1 LAVDRAG
8 VGQWHGA
15 RQLGGR
21 RLGRP
26 AAWATAREI
35 LRYSGKSMAAGS
47 VIGREIAYN
56 QGQFIY
62 ERVGAVGI
70 APQATDRAAPVASRS
85 RCCAASR
92 LPAAPR
98 EGVSRGCGRIA
109 DEGPGEQ
116 GKPHAIVHSLR
127 RSKVTEA
134 VKRVYAFG
142 KDANGNNVTEG
153 NTDMKWVLGGK
164 GANLAE
170 MANIGLPVPP
180 GFTIT
185 CQTCMEYANADNTWP
200 AGALDT
206 IAEYRADLEERMGK
220 RLGDA
225 EDPLL
230 VSVRSG
236 APFSMPGMMDTVLN
250 LGLNDES
257 INGLIKQTENP
268 RFAWDSYRRFI
279 QMFSNVVMGLDGD
292 LFENAI
298 VAMKNDR
305 NVASDTDLTAED
317 LQELVS
323 EFKAIFSEN
332 VDGAAYPTLVVD
344 GAVQFPQDPMV
355 QLQLA
360 IEAVFGSW
368 NNPRA
373 VLYRQKEKIADDLG
387 TAVNVQSMVFG
398 NKGETSATGVAFTRN
413 PANGTKEFYGD
424 YLVNAQGEDVVA
436 GIRNTSPI
444 AELKE
449 VEGLE
454 EAGAQLE
461 EIFEVLENHFRDMC
475 DIEFTIEQGKLWMLQ
490 TRAGKRTA
498 AAALAIAIA
507 MEKEGLITKEEAV
520 MRVAPDQLDQLLHPQ
535 FDKDASYDV
544 VARGLNASPGA
555 AVGEAVFSAADAVAA
570 AEAGRK
576 CVLVR
581 WETNPDDLAGMIAA
595 EGILTSHGGKTSHA
609 AVIARGMGAPCVCG
623 VEALKI
629 DAAKKEA
636 AVAGTDIVIREGDM
650 ISIDGTTGIV
660 VLGAVDLVMPELTG
674 DLDTILEWAD
684 EFRTLGV
691 RANADNP
698 EDAEL
703 SRDFGAEGIGLC
715 RTEHMFLGDRKQ
727 IIQTFILNDDE
738 LIREKAVADLYE
750 AQVGDFY
757 GMFKAMDG
765 LPVIVRLLDPPLHE
779 FLESPRELDVEIAKL
794 EATGAP
800 SDAIAEK
807 RALLEKIDG
816 FAEQNPMLGMRGCRL
831 GIVYPILPEMQ
842 VRAIA
847 TACARLQKE
856 GFAPKPEIMIP
867 LVSVLPEL
875 AKLRSV
881 AEAVIAEVAAAE
893 GVELSIPV
901 GTMIELPRAAVTA
914 NEIATEADFFSF
926 GTNDLTQTTFGFSR
940 DDVEGEFVPQYLNEH
955 LLPYN
960 PFATIDPG
968 VAKLVEM
975 GVELGHEGN
984 PDIVCG
990 VCGEHGGDPESIHT
1004 FNRIGLNYVSCSPY
1018 RVPVARLAAAQ
1029 AAIKQR

>member
-1 LAVDRAG
+1 
-8 VGQWHGA
+8 
-15 RQLGGR
+15 
-21 RLGRP
+21 
-26 AAWATAREI
+26 
-35 LRYSGKSMAAGS
+35 M
-47 VIGREIAYN
+47 
-56 QGQFIY
+56 
-62 ERVGAVGI
+62 
-70 APQATDRAAPVASRS
+70 
-85 RCCAASR
+85 
-92 LPAAPR
+92 
-98 EGVSRGCGRIA
+98 
-109 DEGPGEQ
+109 
-116 GKPHAIVHSLR
+116 
-127 RSKVTEA
+127 TEE

-142 KDANGNNVTEG
+142 KDAQGNNVTEG
-153 NTDMKWVLGGK
+153 NTDMKMILGGK

-200 AGALDT
+200 EGALDT

-220 RLGDA
+220 KIGDA
-225 EDPLL
+225 ADPLL

-236 APFSMPGMMDTVLN
+236 APMSMPGMMDTVLN
-250 LGLNDES
+250 LGLNDQS
-257 INGLIKQTENP
+257 INGLIAQTENP

-305 NVASDTDLTAED
+305 GAASDTDLTAED
-317 LQELVS
+317 LQELVD
-323 EFKAIFSEN
+323 EFKAIFAEN
-332 VDGAAYPTLVVD
+332 VDGEAYPTLVVD

-373 VLYRQKEKIADDLG
+373 VLYRATNKIADDLG

-398 NKGETSATGVAFTRN
+398 NKGNTSATGVAFTRN
-413 PANGTKEFYGD
+413 PANGAKEFYGD

-444 AELKE
+444 AELKD

-461 EIFEVLENHFRDMC
+461 EIFGVLENHFRDMC

-490 TRAGKRTA
+490 TRVGKRTA
-498 AAALAIAIA
+498 AAALHIAIE

-520 MRVAPDQLDQLLHPQ
+520 MRVEPDQLDQLLHPQ
-535 FDKDASYDV
+535 FDKDATYDV
-544 VARGLNASPGA
+544 IARGLNASPGA
-555 AVGEAVFSAADAVAA
+555 AVGEAVFSAAEAVAL

-629 DAAKKEA
+629 DAEKKQA
-636 AVAGTDIVIREGDM
+636 TVNGTDIVIREGDLV
-650 ISIDGTTGIV
+650 SIDGTTGVV

-703 SRDFGAEGIGLC
+703 SRNFGAAGIGLC

-727 IIQTFILNDDE
+727 IIQSFILHDDE
-738 LIREKAVADLYE
+738 LIREKAVADLFA
-750 AQVGDFY
+750 AQTGDFY

-765 LPVIVRLLDPPLHE
+765 YPVIVRLLDPPLHE
-779 FLESPRELDVEIAKL
+779 FLESPRALDVEIARM
-794 EATGAP
+794 EAAGA
-800 SDAIAEK
+800 SAEAIAEK
-807 RALLEKIDG
+807 RDLMEKIDS

-831 GIVYPILPEMQ
+831 GIVYPILPTMQ

-847 TACARLQKE
+847 TATARLKKE
-856 GFAPKPEIMIP
+856 GLDPKPEIMIP
-867 LVSVLPEL
+867 LVSVAPEL
-875 AKLRSV
+875 AKLRAQ
-881 AEAVIAEVAAAE
+881 AEAAIAEVAAEE
-893 GVELSIPV
+893 GVELEIPV

-914 NEIATEADFFSF
+914 DEIAQHADFFSF

-940 DDVEGEFVPQYLNEH
+940 DDVEAEFVPQYLTER
-955 LLPYN
+955 LLPFN

-968 VAKLVEM
+968 VAKLVKM

-984 PDIVCG
+984 ADIVCG
-990 VCGEHGGDPESIHT
+990 VCGEHGGDPDSIQT
-1004 FNRIGLNYVSCSPY
+1004 FNAIGLDYVSCSPY
-1018 RVPVARLAAAQ
+1018 RVPVARLAAGQ
-1029 AAIKQR
+1029 AALRQR

>member
-1 LAVDRAG
+1 
-8 VGQWHGA
+8 
-15 RQLGGR
+15 
-21 RLGRP
+21 
-26 AAWATAREI
+26 
-35 LRYSGKSMAAGS
+35 M
-47 VIGREIAYN
+47 
-56 QGQFIY
+56 
-62 ERVGAVGI
+62 
-70 APQATDRAAPVASRS
+70 
-85 RCCAASR
+85 
-92 LPAAPR
+92 
-98 EGVSRGCGRIA
+98 
-109 DEGPGEQ
+109 
-116 GKPHAIVHSLR
+116 
-127 RSKVTEA
+127 TEA

-153 NTDMKWVLGGK
+153 NTEMKWVLGGK

-185 CQTCMEYANADNTWP
+185 CQTCMEYANAGNVWP
-200 AGALDT
+200 EGALDT

-257 INGLIKQTENP
+257 INGLIKQTDNP

-305 NVASDTDLTAED
+305 GVASDTDLTAED
-317 LQELVS
+317 LQELVD
-323 EFKAIFSEN
+323 EFKAIFAEN
-332 VDGAAYPTLVVD
+332 VDGEAYPSLVVD
-344 GAVQFPQDPMV
+344 GAVAFPQDPMV

-398 NKGETSATGVAFTRN
+398 NKGDTSATGVAFTRN
-413 PANGTKEFYGD
+413 PANGEREFYGD

-444 AELKE
+444 ADLKT

-461 EIFEVLENHFRDMC
+461 EIFDVLENHFRDMC

-498 AAALAIAIA
+498 AAALRIAIE
-507 MEKEGLITKEEAV
+507 MEKEGLITKEEAI

-535 FDKDASYDV
+535 FDKNATYDV

-636 AVAGTDIVIREGDM
+636 AIAGTDLVIREGDM

-660 VLGAVDLVMPELTG
+660 VLGAVELVMPELTG

-684 EFRTLGV
+684 EVRTLGV

-698 EDAEL
+698 EDAQL

-738 LIREKAVADLYE
+738 LIREKAVADLFE

-779 FLESPRELDVEIAKL
+779 FLESPRELAVEIAKM
-794 EATGAP
+794 EATGAAA
-800 SDAIAEK
+800 DAIAEK
-807 RALLEKIDG
+807 RDLLEKIDG

-847 TACARLQKE
+847 TACAKLQKE
-856 GFAPKPEIMIP
+856 GFSPKPEIMIP

-875 AKLRSV
+875 AKLRGV
-881 AEAVIAEVAAAE
+881 AEAVIADVSADE
-893 GVELSIPV
+893 GVELDIPV

-940 DDVEGEFVPQYLNEH
+940 DDVEGEFVPQYLAEH

-975 GVELGHEGN
+975 GVALGHEGT
-984 PDIVCG
+984 PDLVCG

-1004 FNRIGLNYVSCSPY
+1004 FNRIGLDYVSCSPY

>member
-1 LAVDRAG
+1 
-8 VGQWHGA
+8 
-15 RQLGGR
+15 
-21 RLGRP
+21 
-26 AAWATAREI
+26 
-35 LRYSGKSMAAGS
+35 MAE
-47 VIGREIAYN
+47 V
-56 QGQFIY
+56 
-62 ERVGAVGI
+62 
-70 APQATDRAAPVASRS
+70 
-85 RCCAASR
+85 
-92 LPAAPR
+92 
-98 EGVSRGCGRIA
+98 
-109 DEGPGEQ
+109 
-116 GKPHAIVHSLR
+116 
-127 RSKVTEA
+127 

-142 KDANGNNVTEG
+142 KDAAGNNVSEG
-153 NTDMKWVLGGK
+153 DASMKAILGGK

-185 CQTCMEYANADNTWP
+185 CQTCMEYANAGNQWP
-200 AGALDT
+200 EGALET
-206 IAEYRADLEERMGK
+206 IEEYRVDLENRLGK
-220 RLGDA
+220 KIGDA

-236 APFSMPGMMDTVLN
+236 APLSMPGMMDTVLN

-257 INGLIKQTENP
+257 INGLIKQTGNE

-298 VAMKNDR
+298 TAMKAVR
-305 NVASDTDLTAED
+305 GVKSDVDLTAED
-317 LQELVS
+317 LQQLVAK
-323 EFKAIFSEN
+323 FKEIFSDA
-332 VDGAAYPTLVVD
+332 VDPAAYPDLAQD
-344 GAVQFPQDPMV
+344 GVAVFPQDPSI
-355 QLQLA
+355 QLKLA

-373 VLYRQKEKIADDLG
+373 TLYRKKNKISDDLG

-413 PANGTKEFYGD
+413 PANGRKEFYGD
-424 YLVNAQGEDVVA
+424 YLINAQGEDVVA

-444 AELKE
+444 AELKQNP
-449 VEGLE
+449 GLE
-454 EAGAQLE
+454 EAGEQLE
-461 EIFEVLENHFRDMC
+461 GIFTLLEDHFRDMC
-475 DIEFTIEQGKLWMLQ
+475 DIEFTIEQGKLYMLQ
-490 TRAGKRTA
+490 TRVGKRTA
-498 AAALAIAIA
+498 AAAIRIAIE
-507 MEKEGLITKEEAV
+507 MVEEGLITKQEAV
-520 MRVAPDQLDQLLHPQ
+520 QRVSPEQLDQLLHPQ
-535 FDKDASYDV
+535 FNKDAAYDV
-544 VARGLNASPGA
+544 LARGLNASPGA
-555 AVGEAVFSAADAVAA
+555 AVGEAVFSSDAAVAA
-570 AEAGRK
+570 AAEGRK

-623 VEALKI
+623 VEAMRI
-629 DAAKKEA
+629 DAEKKEA
-636 AVAGTDIVIREGDM
+636 VVAGTDIVIREGDM

-698 EDAEL
+698 DDAQL

-727 IIQTFILNDDE
+727 IIQKFILNDDE
-738 LIREKAVADLYE
+738 EIREEAAAQLSE

-779 FLESPRELDVEIAKL
+779 FLESPRALDVEIARM
-794 EATGAP
+794 EATGA
-800 SDAIAEK
+800 DAAEIAQK
-807 RALLEKIDG
+807 RALLAKIDS
-816 FAEQNPMLGMRGCRL
+816 FAEANPMLGMRGCRL
-831 GIVYPILPEMQ
+831 SIMFPILPVLQ

-847 TACARLQKE
+847 TAAAQLKKE
-856 GFAPKPEIMIP
+856 GLDPKPEVMIP
-867 LVSVLPEL
+867 LVSTVKEL
-875 AKLRSV
+875 DKLRAV
-881 AEAVIAEVAAAE
+881 AEQVIAEVAE
-893 GVELSIPV
+893 EQGVELDIEI

-914 NEIATEADFFSF
+914 DEIATKADFFSF

-940 DDVEGEFVPQYLNEH
+940 DDVEGEFGPTYLEQK

-968 VAKLVEM
+968 VAKLVKM
-975 GVELGHEGN
+975 GVELGRTGN
-984 PDIVCG
+984 PDLTVG
-990 VCGEHGGDPESIHT
+990 VCGEHGGDPDSIHT
-1004 FNRIGLNYVSCSPY
+1004 FNAIGLDYVSCSPY

-1029 AAIKQR
+1029 AALGAADIDK

>member
-1 LAVDRAG
+1 
-8 VGQWHGA
+8 
-15 RQLGGR
+15 
-21 RLGRP
+21 
-26 AAWATAREI
+26 
-35 LRYSGKSMAAGS
+35 M
-47 VIGREIAYN
+47 
-56 QGQFIY
+56 
-62 ERVGAVGI
+62 
-70 APQATDRAAPVASRS
+70 TD
-85 RCCAASR
+85 
-92 LPAAPR
+92 
-98 EGVSRGCGRIA
+98 
-109 DEGPGEQ
+109 
-116 GKPHAIVHSLR
+116 
-127 RSKVTEA
+127 T

-142 KDANGNNVTEG
+142 KDAQGNNVTEG
-153 NTDMKWVLGGK
+153 NTDMKAILGGK

-180 GFTIT
+180 GFTIP
-185 CQTCMEYANADNTWP
+185 CQTCMEYANAGNVWP
-200 AGALDT
+200 EGALDT
-206 IAEYRADLEERMGK
+206 IHDYRVDLENRMGK
-220 RLGDA
+220 KIGDA

-236 APFSMPGMMDTVLN
+236 APMSMPGMMDTVLN
-250 LGLNDES
+250 LGLNDQS

-298 VAMKNDR
+298 TAMKNDR
-305 NVASDTDLTAED
+305 GVASDTDLTAED
-317 LQELVS
+317 LMELVD
-323 EFKAIFSEN
+323 EFKGIFTDNVSVAEYPSLS
-332 VDGAAYPTLVVD
+332 VDGVA
-344 GAVQFPQDPMV
+344 QFPQDPMV
-355 QLQLA
+355 QLRLA

-373 VLYRQKEKIADDLG
+373 VLYRKKNKIADDLG

-398 NKGETSATGVAFTRN
+398 NKGNTSATGVAFTRN
-413 PANGTKEFYGD
+413 PANGEKEFYGD

-444 AELKE
+444 ADLKH
-449 VEGLE
+449 VAGLE

-461 EIFEVLENHFRDMC
+461 EIFVVLENHFRDMC

-490 TRAGKRTA
+490 TRVGKRTA
-498 AAALAIAIA
+498 AAALHIAIE

-520 MRVAPDQLDQLLHPQ
+520 RRVEPDQLDQLLHPQ
-535 FDKDASYDV
+535 FDKDAAYDV

-555 AVGEAVFSAADAVAA
+555 AVGEAVFSAVDAVAA

-629 DAAKKEA
+629 DADRKEA
-636 AVAGTDIVIREGDM
+636 VIAGTDLVIREGDM
-650 ISIDGTTGIV
+650 VSIDGTSGIV

-703 SRDFGAEGIGLC
+703 SRSFGAQGIGLC

-727 IIQTFILNDDE
+727 IIQSFILNDDE
-738 LIREKAVADLYE
+738 LIREKAVADLFE
-750 AQVGDFY
+750 AQSGDFY

-779 FLESPRELDVEIAKL
+779 FLESPRALDVEIARM
-794 EATGAP
+794 EATGADP
-800 SDAIAEK
+800 RAISQK
-807 RALLEKIDG
+807 RDLMDKIDS
-816 FAEQNPMLGMRGCRL
+816 FAEQNPMLGLRGCRL
-831 GIVYPILPEMQ
+831 GIVYPILPVMQ
-842 VRAIA
+842 IRAIA
-847 TACARLQKE
+847 TATARLKKE
-856 GFAPKPEIMIP
+856 GLDPKPEIMIP
-867 LVSVLPEL
+867 LVSVVAEL
-875 AKLRSV
+875 DKLRDV
-881 AEAVIAEVAAAE
+881 AEKTIAEVAQTE
-893 GVELSIPV
+893 GVELDIPV

-914 NEIATEADFFSF
+914 DEIATKADFFSF

-940 DDVEGEFVPQYLNEH
+940 DDVEAEFVPQYLTEH
-955 LLPYN
+955 LLPHN
-960 PFATIDPG
+960 PFATIDAG
-968 VAKLVEM
+968 VAKLVKT
-975 GVELGHEGN
+975 GVELGHKGN
-984 PDIVCG
+984 PDLVCG
-990 VCGEHGGDPESIHT
+990 VCGEHGGDPDSIHT
-1004 FNRIGLNYVSCSPY
+1004 FNEIGLDYVSCSPY

-1029 AAIKQR
+1029 AALEAR